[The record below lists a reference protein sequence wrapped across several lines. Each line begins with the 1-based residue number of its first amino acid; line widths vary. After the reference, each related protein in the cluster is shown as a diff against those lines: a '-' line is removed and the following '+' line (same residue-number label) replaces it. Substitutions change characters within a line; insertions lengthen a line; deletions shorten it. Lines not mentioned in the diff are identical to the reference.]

1 MLVICGAYS
10 VSAMLDIL
18 TQLFQASGS
27 VCIVNGLHATVRDF
41 DNSVLHIT
49 LLLYSILYVA
59 QFILLYILDTQVYYF
74 MNNYNKKINLN
85 I

>member
-41 DNSVLHIT
+41 DNWFTLHFCFKAFYM
-49 LLLYSILYVA
+49 LHNSFY
-59 QFILLYILDTQVYYF
+59 YIY
-74 MNNYNKKINLN
+74 
-85 I
+85 

>member
-18 TQLFQASGS
+18 TLKYFKHLES

-41 DNSVLHIT
+41 DNWFTLHFCFKAFYM
-49 LLLYSILYVA
+49 LHNSFY
-59 QFILLYILDTQVYYF
+59 YIY
-74 MNNYNKKINLN
+74 
-85 I
+85 

>member
-18 TQLFQASGS
+18 TLKYFKHLES

-41 DNSVLHIT
+41 DN
-49 LLLYSILYVA
+49 
-59 QFILLYILDTQVYYF
+59 
-74 MNNYNKKINLN
+74 
-85 I
+85 